1 MRFAYTRRGGPL
13 LDWNGVTPPS
23 PTRAGETRSLGDF
36 YPTNR
41 SSGALRRYGGPG
53 APKGA
58 AVGYEHNRAL
68 GYWGA
73 QVAGHGGAGYH
84 PVPGMGD
91 NLYVPLPGAPE
102 VVEGYE
108 SPAPGAAVI
117 HLGAGYPWDQKYPGM
132 SGYMPEGAA
141 RGYGQTMIADVA
153 PAKPQFDMS
162 IVRKVSAVASAYH
175 GVKRNGGSVFWGILW
190 GIAGYAAPFYGLL
203 MPAIAIAQGY
213 ARPPGPGPL
222 ISNPFPNLNPFTTK
236 KRKGKGLR
244 KRSRRRT
251 SARKRYVKAR
261 RRFRGKVRAT
271 RRKTMKRRVS
281 QRTKRWRTRR
291 GY

>member
-84 PVPGMGD
+84 PIPGMGD
-91 NLYVPLPGAPE
+91 DTYLPLPGAPE

-153 PAKPQFDMS
+153 PAKPFDMS
-162 IVRKVSAVASAYH
+162 ILRKVSAVASAYH
-175 GVKRNGGSVFWGILW
+175 GVKRNGGSVFWGLLW

-213 ARPPGPGPL
+213 AQPRGAGPL
-222 ISNPFPNLNPFTTK
+222 ISNPFK
-236 KRKGKGLR
+236 KRKKRTSR
-244 KRSRRRT
+244 KRRGTTVRKRHAKMRRRW
-251 SARKRYVKAR
+251 ARKVRPTKR
-261 RRFRGKVRAT
+261 RTA
-271 RRKTMKRRVS
+271 KRRVS
-281 QRTKRWRTRR
+281 ARTKRWHTRR